1 MSLPRYLSRP
11 PLLITV
17 AIVFVAQFIPL
28 PYVVLQPGPAFDLL
42 NKNITFA
49 VDSSTAASPV
59 HTYPVPGKLYA
70 LTVLVSNP
78 DAHIT
83 APIVIANWIDGR
95 SVVLPRAVVYP
106 HNINT
111 HKAEAEGLREM
122 QGAQDLALVA
132 ATRFLK
138 ESDPVLASS
147 LHASKVSFALKE
159 TGGPSAGLGF
169 AIAIIAK
176 VKAPALI
183 AGRQLAVT
191 GTINE
196 SGTVVAIGG
205 IDQKL
210 IGAAAAGAKIIMI
223 PADNCAD
230 ITRTPA
236 HLQIIPVHSL
246 NEAIHYL
253 AGALTPVPHCS
264 N

>member
-1 MSLPRYLSRP
+1 
-11 PLLITV
+11 V

-28 PYVVLQPGPAFDLL
+28 PYAVLQPGPAFDLL

-49 VDSSTAASPV
+49 VDTSTSSLSTTAASPPR
-59 HTYPVPGKLYA
+59 TYPVLGKLFA

-83 APIVIANWIDGR
+83 APIVIANWIDGHSVLLPR
-95 SVVLPRAVVYP
+95 SVVYP
-106 HNINT
+106 Q
-111 HKAEAEGLREM
+111 KVDSKKVEAAGLQEM
-122 QGAQDLALVA
+122 QGAQDLALIA
-132 ATRFLK
+132 AARFLAK
-138 ESDPVLASS
+138 SDPHLAQQ
-147 LHASKVSFALKE
+147 LRESKVTFALKE

-169 AIAIIAK
+169 ALAIIAK
-176 VKAPALI
+176 TKAPALF
-183 AGRQLAVT
+183 AGRQFAVT

-196 SGTVVAIGG
+196 SGTVGAIGG

-223 PADNCAD
+223 PADNCSD
-230 ITRTPA
+230 ITRAPA

-253 AGALTPVPHCS
+253 AGAVTPTPHC
-264 N
+264 